1 LIIVVDFVE
10 ICLNQVQ
17 VKMAK
22 ASKSRAS
29 KYKYVIQSQLT
40 IEGFE
45 SPFSKTLDAIP
56 LFSEP
61 KITSEANVCKE

>member
-1 LIIVVDFVE
+1 LFTVVDFVE

-17 VKMAK
+17 GKMAK

-29 KYKYVIQSQLT
+29 KNKYVSQSQLT

-45 SPFSKTLDAIP
+45 TPFSKILDANNRWVVLAKKIP
-56 LFSEP
+56 
-61 KITSEANVCKE
+61 